1 MGRVT
6 VPEPLSSFHQV
17 AEFVCGET
25 VLDDWLKQ
33 KGLKNQALGSAR
45 TFVVCKKDTKQVAGF
60 TLWPPGASTIQKRQA
75 IFGVTCPIPSLLL
88 YLPVLLSISLSA
100 EKGLALIYFMMQCFV
115 AIGLPR
121 ILVYVQSWFMH
132 SPKKLKISTF
142 TMVSNHHKLSNGH
155 YFLNSLNRTRR
166 LLRSKRR
173 ERESDGPSNVNSVET
188 LHERR

>member
-60 TLWPPGASTIQKRQA
+60 YSLATGSVNHTEATGNLRRNMPD
-75 IFGVTCPIPSLLL
+75 PIPVIILARLA
-88 YLPVLLSISLSA
+88 VDLSFRG
-100 EKGLALIYFMMQCFV
+100 KGLALIYFMMQCFV